1 MITKV
6 ILDFETSGLNPY
18 HDDIIEIAMKV
29 MDSDNQFT
37 TLVKPKSNECIS
49 DEISSLTGI
58 TNKMLMKEG
67 QFWGDAY
74 QSMNEWLNSVKGE
87 NNKLVII
94 SHNGESFDFIF
105 LRNIF
110 EELKKLGIKTI
121 PIHKIIFIDTLLL
134 SKRLLPRRNS
144 YKQSSLCCIYNIN
157 IDNSHRAMN
166 DVESLEKLYIQLTN
180 LLNKSYD
187 KRKCFFENPQMVQDY
202 IKIKYIL

>member
-67 QFWGDAY
+67 QFWGEAY
-74 QSMNEWLNSVKGE
+74 QSMNQWLNSVKGE
-87 NNKLVII
+87 NNKIVII

-105 LRNIF
+105 LRRIF
-110 EELKKLGIKTI
+110 NDLNHLNIKTLKI
-121 PIHKIIFIDTLLL
+121 QKIIFIDTLLL
-134 SKRLLPRRNS
+134 AKRLISGRMTYN
-144 YKQSSLCCIYNIN
+144 QTSLCNTFNIQCEGA
-157 IDNSHRAMN
+157 HRAMN
-166 DVESLEKLYIQLTN
+166 DVIALEKLFNSLADM
-180 LLNKSYD
+180 LNKELN
-187 KRKCFFENPQMVQDY
+187 KRRNVFDHPQILNDY
-202 IKIKYIL
+202 ITLKI

>member
-37 TLVKPKSNECIS
+37 TFVKPKSNECIS

-67 QFWGDAY
+67 QFWDDAY
-74 QSMNEWLNSVKGE
+74 QSMNEWLNSGKGE
-87 NNKLVII
+87 NDKIVII

-105 LRNIF
+105 LRRVFN
-110 EELKKLGIKTI
+110 ELNKILGVQNTI
-121 PIHKIIFIDTLLL
+121 PIDKIIFIDTLLL
-134 SKRLLPRRNS
+134 AKRLLPRR
-144 YKQSSLCCIYNIN
+144 
-157 IDNSHRAMN
+157 
-166 DVESLEKLYIQLTN
+166 
-180 LLNKSYD
+180 
-187 KRKCFFENPQMVQDY
+187 
-202 IKIKYIL
+202 

>member
-87 NNKLVII
+87 NDKIVII

-105 LRNIF
+105 LRRVFN
-110 EELKKLGIKTI
+110 ELNKILGVQNTI
-121 PIHKIIFIDTLLL
+121 PIDKIIFIDTLLL
-134 SKRLLPRRNS
+134 AKRLLPRRYA
-144 YKQSSLCCIYNIN
+144 YKQFSLCKSFHIN
-157 IDNSHRAMN
+157 TEGCHRAMN
-166 DVESLEKLYIQLTN
+166 DVIALEKLYFNLENQL
-180 LLNKSYD
+180 D
-187 KRKCFFENPQMVQDY
+187 KELEKRRKVSQNPEMVYDY
-202 IKIKYIL
+202 IKIK

>member
-37 TLVKPKSNECIS
+37 TFVKPKSNECIS

-67 QFWGDAY
+67 QFWDDAY

-87 NNKLVII
+87 NDKIVII

-105 LRNIF
+105 LRRIF
-110 EELKKLGIKTI
+110 
-121 PIHKIIFIDTLLL
+121 
-134 SKRLLPRRNS
+134 
-144 YKQSSLCCIYNIN
+144 
-157 IDNSHRAMN
+157 N
-166 DVESLEKLYIQLTN
+166 D
-180 LLNKSYD
+180 LNKILGCQNILTKSM
-187 KRKCFFENPQMVQDY
+187 NPVCLFSSPPLGCSF
-202 IKIKYIL
+202 K

>member
-37 TLVKPKSNECIS
+37 ILIKPKSNECIS

-74 QSMNEWLNSVKGE
+74 QSMNKWLNLVKGD
-87 NNKLVII
+87 NDRIVII

-105 LRNIF
+105 LRRIFNDLNQILGCQNIF
-110 EELKKLGIKTI
+110 
-121 PIHKIIFIDTLLL
+121 PVHKIIFID
-134 SKRLLPRRNS
+134 
-144 YKQSSLCCIYNIN
+144 
-157 IDNSHRAMN
+157 
-166 DVESLEKLYIQLTN
+166 LTG
-180 LLNKSYD
+180 K
-187 KRKCFFENPQMVQDY
+187 
-202 IKIKYIL
+202 